1 MQTESHGLKRHL
13 KARHIRLMALGST
26 IGVGLFLGSSTA
38 IKIAGP
44 SILLSYFIAG
54 IVAFIVLRALGEMA
68 VHEPVAG
75 SFAAYASSYV
85 SPLAGYMVG
94 WGYWTY
100 WILVGI
106 AEVTAVGIYMGIWFI
121 YQHHVYCKHY
131 ANSLFLHTLFQ

>member
-1 MQTESHGLKRHL
+1 
-13 KARHIRLMALGST
+13 MALGST

-106 AEVTAVGIYMGIWFI
+106 AEVTAVGIYMGIEFN
-121 YQHHVYCKHY
+121 YQHHI
-131 ANSLFLHTLFQ
+131 